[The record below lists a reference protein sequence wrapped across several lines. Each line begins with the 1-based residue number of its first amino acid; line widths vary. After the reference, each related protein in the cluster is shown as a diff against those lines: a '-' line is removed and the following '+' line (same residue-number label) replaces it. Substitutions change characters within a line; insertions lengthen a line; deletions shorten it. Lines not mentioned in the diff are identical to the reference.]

1 PEIVNALRASEKAR
15 TEDDVGA
22 AVEDGLE
29 QLGGVARVVFEI
41 GVLDEDD
48 FAGGF
53 GEAATEGS
61 ALALVLR
68 LKEKTQIAE
77 FNRIVAIVGRRRGF
91 AAGLASGE
99 TFENLAGAVGGA
111 VIDDEDFLADGGFD
125 DATED
130 FVDRGLFVVDGDDHG
145 ELGVA

>member
-1 PEIVNALRASEKAR
+1 VNALRPPEKAG

-29 QLGGVARVVFEI
+29 QLGIVAGVVFEI

-53 GEAATEGS
+53 GEAAAQGS
-61 ALALVLR
+61 TLALVLR
-68 LKEKTQIAE
+68 LKEKTKIAE
-77 FNRIVAIVGRRRGF
+77 FNRIVAIVGGGRGF

-99 TFENLAGAVGGA
+99 PFEDLPGAVGGA
-111 VIDDEDFLADGGFD
+111 VIDDKDFLADGGFD
-125 DATED
+125 DATKD
-130 FVDRGLFVVDGDDHG
+130 FVDRGLFIVDRDDHG